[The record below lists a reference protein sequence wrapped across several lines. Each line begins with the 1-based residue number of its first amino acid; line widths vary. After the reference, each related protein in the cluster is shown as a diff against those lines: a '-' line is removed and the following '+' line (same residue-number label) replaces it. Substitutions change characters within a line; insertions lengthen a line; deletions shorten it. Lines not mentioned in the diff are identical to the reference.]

1 MIHTLLAAALLLY
14 PGEDPRLQ
22 PRPIKALKR
31 NGQWELRLKLR
42 ADFPEGTIV
51 DIILQ
56 PRILRYSDTKKT
68 LAWDE
73 PENIAIERSALVQRK
88 YAELRVEIPA
98 LRNVR
103 VTYRVDPFR
112 QRNGL
117 KLEKP
122 VVVMQDLIRTGSVTG
137 RLKAIEG
144 WYDYTLKMEPQLRKT
159 ISQLEKT
166 AEDSNPDRQITRLA
180 NKVVKFRELCS
191 RRLEDGTYLGTVG
204 YLDYVSTDVLTLCSW
219 LTSYSS
225 KQLGKNDGEEDVNPD
240 LNSGNDIPKSSVG
253 LSDKGAGSILTESFT
268 RLRKLLDVIPDL
280 HRAET
285 FLLLLLEAR
294 GMVEEMSEG
303 KTVPARSLAGFLKAL
318 QYAEKKIGEERLPV
332 LTMALLKRVHVVL
345 EQAAGGLPLSKES
358 TGELIQLLEAEER
371 KVSRIS

>member
-1 MIHTLLAAALLLY
+1 MINALLAAALLFS

-42 ADFPEGTIV
+42 ADFPAGTIV

-56 PRILRYSDTKKT
+56 PRILRYGDMKKS

-73 PENIAIERSALVQRK
+73 PENIAIERSVQVQRK
-88 YAELRVEIPA
+88 FAELRLKMPA

-122 VVVMQDLIRTGSVTG
+122 VVVMQDLIRIGSVTG

-144 WYDYTLKMEPQLRKT
+144 WYDNTLKMGPQLVKL

-180 NKVVKFRELCS
+180 KKVVQFREKCS

-204 YLDYVSTDVLTLCSW
+204 YLDYVCMDVLTLCSW

-225 KQLGKNDGEEDVNPD
+225 KQLGKNDGEDDVNPD
-240 LNSGNDIPKSSVG
+240 FNAGNDNPKSSVG

-285 FLLLLLEAR
+285 FILLLVEAR
-294 GMVEEMSEG
+294 GMVEEMREG
-303 KTVPARSLAGFLKAL
+303 KTVPARSLAGFRKTL
-318 QYAEKKIGEERLPV
+318 QHVEQKIGKERLPV
-332 LTMALLKRVHVVL
+332 LTMGLLKRVHVVL
-345 EQAAGGLPLSKES
+345 EQAAGGLPPSKES
-358 TGELIQLLEAEER
+358 AGELIKLLEAEER
-371 KVSRIS
+371 KVFRIS